1 MTRVDAWIWAVRLV
15 KTRPQAAEACKAG
28 HVKVNGVSVKPSHAV
43 APGDRVRVWV
53 DHRQFD
59 VEVVDDIRRRVGAS
73 VARDCYVDHSPPPR
87 RNSLRP
93 CPGVIAVPGAPLS
106 GSAARLTDYVGEAN
120 VRLF

>member
-43 APGDRVRVWV
+43 TPGDRVRVWV
-53 DHRQFD
+53 DHRQYD

-73 VARDCYVDHSPPPR
+73 VARDCYVNHSPPPPPKELIASMPR
-87 RNSLRP
+87 RDRGAGRPTKRERREIDRLR
-93 CPGVIAVPGAPLS
+93 GRG
-106 GSAARLTDYVGEAN
+106 
-120 VRLF
+120 